1 MNGKTSGLFCAI
13 VKFTDETGQPLTGN
27 GWKATASDRD
37 ALLDDCLGEAALD
50 ENGEARVL
58 IAVADVMSLDSPG
71 ERTPDL
77 YFTLYRDGTEVF
89 RSEVVEDVD
98 FESLDPVSGDPVRI
112 TREFGPYRVVLED
125 L

>member
-13 VKFTDETGQPLTGN
+13 VKFTDETGRPLAGN
-27 GWKATASDRD
+27 GWKTAARDQD
-37 ALLDDCLGEAALD
+37 ALIDDCLGEAGLD
-50 ENGEARVL
+50 ERGEARIL
-58 IAVADVMSLDSPG
+58 ISVADIMSIDSPG

-89 RSEVVEDVD
+89 RTEVVEDVD

-112 TREFGPYRVVLED
+112 TREFGPYRVHLED
-125 L
+125 